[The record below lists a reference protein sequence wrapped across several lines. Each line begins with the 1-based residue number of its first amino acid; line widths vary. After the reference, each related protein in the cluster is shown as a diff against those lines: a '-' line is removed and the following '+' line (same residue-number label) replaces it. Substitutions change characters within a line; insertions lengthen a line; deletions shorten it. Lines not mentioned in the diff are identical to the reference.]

1 MTINIDD
8 KEIYGIVAQEMASN
22 IIDSGLMAKALAEA
36 DFDDNR
42 SKAMYLKMRVADLKA
57 QQVQQ
62 QNLLEKQKSE
72 EQNQRAHEKDQI
84 KKQLDINNKKLE
96 DKKLYIFI
104 SALFGLSLILLIF
117 ILIIDNKLYFFTK

>member
-117 ILIIDNKLYFFTK
+117 ILIINNKLYFFTK